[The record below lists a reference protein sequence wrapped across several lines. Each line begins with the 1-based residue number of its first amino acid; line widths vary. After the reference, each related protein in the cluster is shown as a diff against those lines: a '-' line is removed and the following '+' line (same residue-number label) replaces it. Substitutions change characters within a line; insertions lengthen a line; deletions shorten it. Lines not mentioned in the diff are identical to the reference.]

1 MDISII
7 IPTHN
12 RLWSLPKAIES
23 CRSTQCQTE
32 IIVVDDGSTDG
43 TWEWLQKQP
52 DLIAIR
58 QSNWGKPWAVNRAFQ
73 AARGKYIRFLDS
85 DDWLCPNANER
96 QFQIAEAEQAD
107 LVVGGYAVYDEDENL
122 TRKQAWVECDDFIA
136 QQLGE
141 VDSSHYSAFLFRREF
156 IKEIPHRTS
165 FASADF
171 ASRDDRCLM
180 LEVALAKPKIA
191 IHSEPTLC
199 HRHHV
204 RKRLQFAH
212 SLRSTGT
219 NLQHL
224 LIYKKILSE
233 LANQGELT
241 LRRKRAACKILWTL
255 AHWIAYTHLD
265 EACEVVE
272 WIYALDSEFNPPVNG
287 LLGFLYRNLGFRNTE
302 KVLYLRRLALSPFR
316 KEHQHRLHEFPA

>member
-12 RLWSLPKAIES
+12 RLWSLPKTIES
-23 CRSTQCQTE
+23 CQSTQCHIE

-43 TWEWLQKQP
+43 TWEWLQQQP
-52 DLIAIR
+52 NLITIR

-73 AARGKYIRFLDS
+73 VAQGKYIRFLDS

-107 LVVGGYAVYDEDENL
+107 LVVGGYEVYDEEENL
-122 TRKQAWVECDDFIA
+122 TRKQEWIECDDFIA

-171 ASRDDRCLM
+171 AARDDRCLM

-191 IHSEPTLC
+191 IHLEPTLC
-199 HRHHV
+199 HRHHTH
-204 RKRLQFAH
+204 KRLQFAR

-219 NLQHL
+219 NLQNL
-224 LIYKKILSE
+224 LIYKNILSE
-233 LANQGELT
+233 LVNQEELT
-241 LRRKRAACKILWTL
+241 LRRKRAACKILWPL

-272 WIYALDSEFNPPVNG
+272 WIYRLDPDFQPPQTG
-287 LLGFLYRNLGFRNTE
+287 LLGKLYTHLEFRKTENLLRFRRN
-302 KVLYLRRLALSPFR
+302 VLALFSHNSAP
-316 KEHQHRLHEFPA
+316 KLHEFPI

>member
-1 MDISII
+1 MEISII

-12 RLWSLPKAIES
+12 RLWSLPKAIDS
-23 CRSTQCQTE
+23 CQSKRYKIE

-52 DLIAIR
+52 NIVAIR

-73 AARGKYIRFLDS
+73 VAKGKYIRFLDS
-85 DDWLCPNANER
+85 DDWLCPNANEW
-96 QFQIAEAEQAD
+96 QFEIAEAKQAD
-107 LVVGGYAVYDEDENL
+107 LVVGGYEVYDEDENM
-122 TRKQAWVECDDFIA
+122 TRKQEWIECDDFIA

-180 LEVALAKPKIA
+180 LEVALAKPNIA
-191 IHSEPTLC
+191 IHFEPTLC
-199 HRHHV
+199 HRHHTH
-204 RKRLQFAH
+204 KRLQFAQ

-224 LIYKKILSE
+224 LIYKNILSE
-233 LANQGELT
+233 LVNKGELT
-241 LRRKRAACKILWTL
+241 LRRKRAACKILWSL

-272 WIYALDSEFNPPVNG
+272 WIYSLDPDFRLPVNG
-287 LLGFLYRNLGFRNTE
+287 SLRSFYKNLGFRNTE
-302 KVLYLRRLALSPFR
+302 KILYFRRIAMSIFR
-316 KEHQHRLHEFPA
+316 KKTQHKSYIFPI